1 MFVFLSV
8 FFFFLL
14 VELKYTMIEV
24 AVVVVVV
31 VVEYMVRIYTSP
43 PAAVK
48 VSRHTTS
55 FLTNSARTGSA

>member
-24 AVVVVVV
+24 AVVVV